1 MSSTVARTAF
11 ATAAVRADEA
21 LLSPSERLFDDPYA
35 ALFAAD
41 ADAEAAEGTRR
52 FLDLPFF
59 RDGVRLRTRFI
70 DDVLREALS
79 QGISQV
85 VLLGV
90 GFDARALRMPE
101 LASPAVARI
110 FEVDLAEQIETR
122 RSLLD
127 AAGVVVPPSVA
138 RVACDFDAPNLEDT
152 LTAGLVVQG
161 FRQGVGTIFVWE
173 GVTAYI
179 TRASIDRSLAWM
191 ARAAGPGGR
200 VVFDFGHFSFDP
212 EGAPEVMR
220 RHGYSAF
227 EEHGMDELWR
237 RYLPGE
243 AHENAWVARIDR
255 KSVV

>member
-11 ATAAVRADEA
+11 AIAAVCADEA
-21 LLSPSERLFDDPYA
+21 LLAPSERLFDDPYA
-35 ALFAAD
+35 ALFAAA

-59 RDGVRLRTRFI
+59 RDGIRLRTRFI

-79 QGISQV
+79 QGISQA

-101 LASPAVARI
+101 LAARGARI
-110 FEVDLAEQIETR
+110 FEVDLAEQIEAR

-127 AAGVVVPPSVA
+127 AAGVVAPPFVA
-138 RVACDFDAPNLEDT
+138 QVACDFDAPDFEVT
-152 LTAGLVVQG
+152 LTEGLVAQG
-161 FRQGVGTIFVWE
+161 FRPGVGTIFVWE

-212 EGAPEVMR
+212 EGASEVMR
-220 RHGYSAF
+220 RHGYCAF

-243 AHENAWVARIDR
+243 AHENAWVARMGVAR
-255 KSVV
+255 AS